1 MEYDPLNVS
10 PEKLVEKPSI
20 QSSMADEM
28 GGFADAAA
36 VRGHVQQLNLLTSR
50 LEEFLTSQINR
61 LQKMDPAIGIGQ
73 AIRSE
78 ELERMVEEFEQ
89 TRRNWE
95 VERQTTE
102 DRLRH
107 DAERLQAAWQ
117 ALEMEQRTLLS
128 QQAVAKST
136 ARSAALAASASAS
149 GPVASNGM
157 YPTRSSASRAVTTTT
172 TSTRSGDSEMTPSHR
187 AQVQFQQLRRE
198 MQKHAQRR
206 NKR

>member
-10 PEKLVEKPSI
+10 PEKLVEKPSV

-50 LEEFLTSQINR
+50 LEDFLTSQINR
-61 LQKMDPAIGIGQ
+61 LQKMDPASGIGQ

-95 VERQTTE
+95 VERQSTE
-102 DRLRH
+102 DRLQH

-117 ALEMEQRTLLS
+117 ALEMEQRQLLS

-136 ARSAALAASASAS
+136 ARSAALSAS
-149 GPVASNGM
+149 P
-157 YPTRSSASRAVTTTT
+157 RSSVLPTF
-172 TSTRSGDSEMTPSHR
+172 STP
-187 AQVQFQQLRRE
+187 
-198 MQKHAQRR
+198 
-206 NKR
+206 KR

>member
-61 LQKMDPAIGIGQ
+61 LQKMDPASGIGQ

-102 DRLRH
+102 DRLQH

-117 ALEMEQRTLLS
+117 TLEVEQRQLLS

-136 ARSAALAASASAS
+136 ARSAALAASAS
-149 GPVASNGM
+149 GPVASSGM
-157 YPTRSSASRAVTTTT
+157 YPTRSSASRSVSTA

>member
-10 PEKLVEKPSI
+10 PDKLVEKPSI
-20 QSSMADEM
+20 QSSMADEV

-61 LQKMDPAIGIGQ
+61 LQKMGPASGIGQ

-102 DRLRH
+102 DRLQH

-117 ALEMEQRTLLS
+117 ALEMEQRQLLS

-136 ARSAALAASASAS
+136 ARSAALSASPSVS
-149 GPVASNGM
+149 GPVASSGM
-157 YPTRSSASRAVTTTT
+157 YPTRSSASRSVSTA
-172 TSTRSGDSEMTPSHR
+172 TSTRSGEAEMTPSHR